1 MRTKR
6 LLPTVAVAA
15 ALLLTGCSSGN
26 EASTVPSGA
35 PGGASSQS
43 ASSGPFNQADVSFAQ
58 QMIPHHAQALA
69 MATLAA
75 GRTNTPATLELADRI
90 RGEQQPEIDQLN
102 GYLTSWGA
110 PVAQAGG
117 AMPGMDHGQG
127 HGSPSGPTM
136 PGMMTEQEMTAL
148 RSLTGAAFDRRWLQM
163 MTSHHQ
169 GAIVMAQTELSQGV
183 NPQAKQL
190 ATGIIAAQQAEIEQ
204 MALLLKQS

>member
-35 PGGASSQS
+35 PGVASSQS
-43 ASSGPFNQADVSFAQ
+43 ASNGPFNQADVTFAQ

-69 MATLAA
+69 MASLAA
-75 GRTNTPATLELADRI
+75 GRTNTPATLELANRI
-90 RGEQQPEIDQLN
+90 RGEQQPEIDQLT

-110 PVAQAGG
+110 PVAPTGG

-190 ATGIIAAQQAEIEQ
+190 ATSIIAAQQAEIEQ

>member
-35 PGGASSQS
+35 PGVASSQS
-43 ASSGPFNQADVSFAQ
+43 ASNGPFNQADVTFAQ

-69 MATLAA
+69 MASLAA
-75 GRTNTPATLELADRI
+75 GRTNTPATLELANRI
-90 RGEQQPEIDQLN
+90 RGEQQPEIDQLT
-102 GYLTSWGA
+102 GHLTTWGA
-110 PVAQAGG
+110 PVAPTGG
-117 AMPGMDHGQG
+117 AMPGMDHG
-127 HGSPSGPTM
+127 HGSPSAPAM
-136 PGMMTEQEMTAL
+136 PGMMSEQEMVAL

-190 ATGIIAAQQAEIEQ
+190 ATSIIAAQQAEIEQ